1 MATTPSREADTAA
14 MEAEIEER
22 GVLPPGVHG
31 TDAASAVLC
40 VLAQRLTGGEAQDLV
55 AALPKG
61 LRAYVD
67 SCVRYPLD
75 QAEVFDRAEFLR
87 RVAAHLHVTEP
98 QAEAIARAVFPAVR
112 RRLPSVEVYDVASQ
126 LPRDLKDLWMDAPS
140 A

>member
-1 MATTPSREADTAA
+1 
-14 MEAEIEER
+14 
-22 GVLPPGVHG
+22 
-31 TDAASAVLC
+31 
-40 VLAQRLTGGEAQDLV
+40 V
-55 AALPKG
+55 AALLKG

-112 RRLPSVEVYDVASQ
+112 RRLPSVEVHEVASQ